1 MKILTKSASILII
14 ASLISCT
21 SNAGRFS
28 AISTHN
34 VRGLEHNSKS
44 REDVT
49 QGKGEACE
57 NRIYFSRFAVGIFL
71 LGIPWFMRSFDIT
84 WGQEDRKLEEATSQA
99 IKDGKN
105 KGVFDGDVVVNAEV
119 KEKYVLVPLFYGRFC
134 TLVEGEV
141 VSSTTRTAGFLEK
154 KETFRKESSEKE
166 SLEKEK
172 R

>member
-1 MKILTKSASILII
+1 MKILTKITSILIVL
-14 ASLISCT
+14 SLISCT
-21 SNAGRFS
+21 TNTGRFS

-44 REDVT
+44 RGDVT

-57 NRIYFSRFAVGIFL
+57 NRIYVTRVL
-71 LGIPWFMRSFDIT
+71 LGVILIFPWFMRSFDIT

-105 KGVFDGDVVVNAEV
+105 KGVFDGDVIVNAEV
-119 KEKYVLVPLFYGRFC
+119 KEKYILVPLFYGRFC
-134 TLVEGEV
+134 TLIEGDV

-154 KETFRKESSEKE
+154 KETFEKRSSKKETSEKE
-166 SLEKEK
+166 EE
-172 R
+172 